1 MKKAVKKTVKKRVQT
16 AEFRPYRVLF
26 LIVVVSV
33 TCLVLFALLG
43 VTSEL

>member
-1 MKKAVKKTVKKRVQT
+1 MKKANVKSKKTSARM

-33 TCLVLFALLG
+33 TCLVLFAVLG
-43 VTSEL
+43 VSAEM